1 MIRPI
6 SVFRIFFR
14 FEICISDVSISSVET
29 KRQRKK
35 INNAT
40 EMMDALIED
49 NFRICLVC
57 SPMIAVLSWD
67 EKDLNAKG

>member
-1 MIRPI
+1 
-6 SVFRIFFR
+6 
-14 FEICISDVSISSVET
+14 VSISSVET